1 MSAATLSH
9 GLGRNLISFDND
21 RASDSPLIERVWR
34 CHSERAGI
42 FLSVASSHW
51 EMVITRLNGKSIV
64 TLRGPET
71 RPTEVLCPANGEW
84 LAIRFKAGTFM
95 PQLPAHRLMNNPGV
109 NLPQLS
115 PRSFLLD
122 GRKWEFPTFDN
133 AESFVNRLVNKG
145 VVARD
150 PEITAALRSEPTT
163 ISTRSAQRRFL
174 QVIGMTHNT
183 LRQIERARFALNL
196 LREDVAIADVVWQ
209 CGFYDHA
216 HLTRSLRR
224 WIGITP
230 TEINRADTQLS
241 FLYKTEGFLL
251 R

>member
-1 MSAATLSH
+1 M
-9 GLGRNLISFDND
+9 LISFDND
-21 RASDSPLIERVWR
+21 RASDSPFIERVWR

-51 EMVITRLNGKSIV
+51 EMVITRLRGKSIV

-71 RPTEVLCPANGEW
+71 KPTEVLCPQNGEW

-95 PQLPAHRLMNNPGV
+95 PQLPAHRLMNTLGV

-115 PRSFLLD
+115 QRSFLLN

-133 AESFVNRLVNKG
+133 AESFVNQLVNKG
-145 VVARD
+145 LVARD
-150 PEITAALRSEPTT
+150 PEVTAALRSEPTA

-196 LREDVAIADVVWQ
+196 LREGVAIADVVWQ

-230 TEINRADTQLS
+230 TEVNRPDTQLS
-241 FLYKTEGFLL
+241 FLYKTEGFPL

>member
-1 MSAATLSH
+1 MI
-9 GLGRNLISFDND
+9 ISFDDD
-21 RASDSPLIERVWR
+21 RASDSPFIERVWC
-34 CHSERAGI
+34 CHSERGGI

-51 EMVITRLNGKSIV
+51 EMVITRLQGKSIV

-71 RPTEVLCPANGEW
+71 KPTEVLCPANGEW

-95 PQLPAHRLMNNPGV
+95 PQLPVHHLV
-109 NLPQLS
+109 NSLGIHLPQVS
-115 PRSFLLD
+115 KRAFLLD
-122 GRKWEFPTFDN
+122 GGKWEFPTFEN
-133 AESFVNRLVNKG
+133 AESFVKRLVNKG
-145 VVARD
+145 LVARD
-150 PEITAALRSEPTT
+150 PEVTAALSDEPTT

-174 QVIGMTHNT
+174 QVVGMTHNN
-183 LRQIERARFALNL
+183 LRQIERARFAVNL
-196 LREDVAIADVVWQ
+196 LREGTQIPDVVWQ

-241 FLYKTEGFLL
+241 FLYKTEGFPL